1 MSVVLYDL
9 CGADDRRFSPYCWRT
24 RMALAHK
31 GLDVEARP
39 TRFTEIPSICDGT
52 RKTLPTIEDGGHV
65 VTDSWEIAGY
75 LEEAYPDRPS
85 LFGGDAVRGTTVF
98 VQNWA
103 NTVLHPGLI
112 GLVLQDIWQNL
123 SEPDRAY
130 FRESREK
137 RFGRTLE
144 EVQEGRESRIEAFRS
159 SLTPLRATLAA
170 QPFIGGDAPTYADY
184 IVFGA
189 FQWVRV
195 MSPFRVLADDDPIGA
210 WFGRCLDLHGGVA
223 RKVPAYY

>member
-1 MSVVLYDL
+1 MSVIFYDL

-31 GLDVEARP
+31 GLEVDTRP

-52 RKTLPTIEDGGHV
+52 RKTLPTIEDGDHV
-65 VTDSWEIAGY
+65 VTDSWEIARY
-75 LEEAYPDRPS
+75 LEQAYPDRPS
-85 LFGGDAVRGTTVF
+85 LFGGDAMRGTTVF
-98 VQNWA
+98 IQNWA

-112 GLVLQDIWQNL
+112 VLVLHDLWQNL

-137 RFGRTLE
+137 RFGRKLE
-144 EVQEGRESRIEAFRS
+144 DVQEGRESRVEAFRS
-159 SLTPLRATLAA
+159 SLAPLRATVAE

-195 MSPFRVLADDDPIGA
+195 MSPFRVLADDDPVRA
-210 WFGRCLDLHGGVA
+210 WFGRCLDLHGGIA